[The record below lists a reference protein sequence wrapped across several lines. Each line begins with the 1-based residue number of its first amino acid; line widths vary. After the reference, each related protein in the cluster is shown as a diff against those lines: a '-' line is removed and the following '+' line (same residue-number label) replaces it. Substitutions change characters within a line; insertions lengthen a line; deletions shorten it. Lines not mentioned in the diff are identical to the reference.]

1 MGDGVIPFY
10 LRFAITSP
18 SIFYEWVNVWFC
30 GDDWIWIG
38 VLGDLLDSVALVVA
52 GSFPCDT
59 GLGGVYF
66 FGAVVVGFG
75 IGVLGLELGWFGDIA
90 FRSSCRVM
98 LVRVVMAAISVSLPS
113 SWIFW

>member
-66 FGAVVVGFG
+66 FGAVAVGFG
-75 IGVLGLELGWFGDIA
+75 LAFWDWSLVGLGTLRFG
-90 FRSSCRVM
+90 R
-98 LVRVVMAAISVSLPS
+98 RVV
-113 SWIFW
+113 